1 MLRCGLWLLRRI
13 SRRSRIS
20 IRAAEP
26 DPPRP
31 PVRAAPFL
39 HAQRGRPRHR
49 GADRTNMEEQQ
60 VAPMAVHQIRDSKVK
75 GSESVPTGGYGVDDL
90 ELVWSGGGAVE
101 RHAGARPRSR
111 ASKPTAGHVLS
122 TYRSTYRAVS
132 IGLVLSDAA
141 CIVGALVCSYYL
153 RYHGMRS
160 MPLNELAIVAV
171 APSCGSVSSASSTC
185 TPLSISLR

>member
-1 MLRCGLWLLRRI
+1 MLRAACGCFAEYPGGRAFRYEPP
-13 SRRSRIS
+13 SRI
-20 IRAAEP
+20 RR
-26 DPPRP
+26 RP

-90 ELVWSGGGAVE
+90 KLVWSGGGAVE

-111 ASKPTAGHVLS
+111 ASKPTAGHVFITYHS
-122 TYRSTYRAVS
+122 THRAVS